1 MKKLIEYIEY
11 LNVPTKVALS
21 IVALFLI
28 TQVVGELME
37 LQGKVVPEFVKIRK
51 YFSRKKQE
59 REILRQ
65 VPETLREVQQS
76 LNEFKSHYDTD
87 NICMRD
93 NWIQSVNESLKEND
107 KWIKEFD
114 KKLDKNNAD
123 TLSLLIEN
131 KRNTVIAFA
140 SKVVDENSSVTRE
153 EFNRVFK
160 LYKEYED
167 IIKDNNLT
175 NGEIDIAYHI
185 IMDAYETHMKN
196 HSFVED
202 VRGYNV

>member
-1 MKKLIEYIEY
+1 MIEYIEY

-37 LQGKVVPEFVKIRK
+37 VQGKVVPEFVKIRK
-51 YFSRKKQE
+51 YFSRKRQE

-87 NICMRD
+87 NIRMRD
-93 NWIQSVNESLKEND
+93 DWIKSVNESLKEND

-140 SKVVDENSSVTRE
+140 SKVVDDNSSVTRE

-202 VRGYNV
+202 VRGYNI

>member
-1 MKKLIEYIEY
+1 MIEYIEY

-37 LQGKVVPEFVKIRK
+37 VQGKVVPEFVKIRK

-87 NICMRD
+87 NIRMRD
-93 NWIQSVNESLKEND
+93 NWIKSVNESLKEND

-114 KKLDKNNAD
+114 KKLDKNNAN

-153 EFNRVFK
+153 EFTRVFK

-185 IMDAYETHMKN
+185 IMVAYETHMKN

-202 VRGYNV
+202 VRGYNI

>member
-37 LQGKVVPEFVKIRK
+37 VQGKVVPEFVKIRK

-76 LNEFKSHYDTD
+76 LNDFKSHYDTD
-87 NICMRD
+87 NIRMRD
-93 NWIQSVNESLKEND
+93 NWIKSVNESLKEND

-153 EFNRVFK
+153 EFTRVFK

-202 VRGYNV
+202 VRGYNI

>member
-1 MKKLIEYIEY
+1 MIEYIEY

-37 LQGKVVPEFVKIRK
+37 VQGKVVPEFVKIRK

-76 LNEFKSHYDTD
+76 LNEFKSYYDTD
-87 NICMRD
+87 NIRMRD
-93 NWIQSVNESLKEND
+93 NWIKSVNESLKEND

-153 EFNRVFK
+153 EFTRVFK

-185 IMDAYETHMKN
+185 IMDAYETYMKN

-202 VRGYNV
+202 VRGYNI

>member
-1 MKKLIEYIEY
+1 MIEYIEY

-37 LQGKVVPEFVKIRK
+37 VQGKVVPEFVKIRK

-76 LNEFKSHYDTD
+76 LSEFKSHYDTD
-87 NICMRD
+87 NIRMRD
-93 NWIQSVNESLKEND
+93 NWIKSVNESLKEND

-153 EFNRVFK
+153 EFTRVFK

-202 VRGYNV
+202 VRGYNI

>member
-1 MKKLIEYIEY
+1 MIEYIEY

-65 VPETLREVQQS
+65 VPETLMEVQQS

>member
-1 MKKLIEYIEY
+1 MIEYIEY

-37 LQGKVVPEFVKIRK
+37 VQGKVVPEFVKIRK

-87 NICMRD
+87 NIRMRD
-93 NWIQSVNESLKEND
+93 NWIKSVNESLKEND

-153 EFNRVFK
+153 EFTRVFK

-185 IMDAYETHMKN
+185 IMDAYETHKKN

-202 VRGYNV
+202 VRGYNI

>member
-1 MKKLIEYIEY
+1 MIEYIEY

-37 LQGKVVPEFVKIRK
+37 VQGKVVPEFVKIRK

-93 NWIQSVNESLKEND
+93 NWIKSVNESLKEND

-185 IMDAYETHMKN
+185 IMDAYKTHMEN

-202 VRGYNV
+202 VRGYNI

>member
-21 IVALFLI
+21 IIALFLI

>member
-1 MKKLIEYIEY
+1 MIEYIEY

-37 LQGKVVPEFVKIRK
+37 VQGKVVPEFVKIRK

-65 VPETLREVQQS
+65 VPETLREVHQS

-87 NICMRD
+87 NIRMRD
-93 NWIQSVNESLKEND
+93 NWIKSVNESLKEND

-153 EFNRVFK
+153 EFTRVFK

-202 VRGYNV
+202 VRGYNI

>member
-1 MKKLIEYIEY
+1 MIEYIEY

-37 LQGKVVPEFVKIRK
+37 VQGKVVPEFVKIRK

-87 NICMRD
+87 NIRMRD
-93 NWIQSVNESLKEND
+93 NWIKSVNESLKEND

-153 EFNRVFK
+153 EFTRVFK

-175 NGEIDIAYHI
+175 NGEIDIAYSI

-202 VRGYNV
+202 VRGYNI

>member
-1 MKKLIEYIEY
+1 MIEYIEY

-37 LQGKVVPEFVKIRK
+37 VQGKVVPEFVKIRK

-59 REILRQ
+59 REILHQ

-87 NICMRD
+87 NIRMRD
-93 NWIQSVNESLKEND
+93 DWIKSVNESLKEND

-153 EFNRVFK
+153 EFTRVFK

-185 IMDAYETHMKN
+185 IMDAYEIHMKN

-202 VRGYNV
+202 VRGYNI

>member
-1 MKKLIEYIEY
+1 MIEYIEY

-37 LQGKVVPEFVKIRK
+37 VQGKVVPEFVKIRK

-87 NICMRD
+87 NIRMRD
-93 NWIQSVNESLKEND
+93 NWIKSVNESLKEND

-153 EFNRVFK
+153 EFTRVFK

-185 IMDAYETHMKN
+185 IMDAYEK
-196 HSFVED
+196 SLIC
-202 VRGYNV
+202 

>member
-1 MKKLIEYIEY
+1 MIEYIEY

-37 LQGKVVPEFVKIRK
+37 VQGKVVPEFVKIRK

-76 LNEFKSHYDTD
+76 LNEFKSYYDTD
-87 NICMRD
+87 NIRMRD
-93 NWIQSVNESLKEND
+93 NWIKSVNESLKEND

-153 EFNRVFK
+153 EFTRVFK

-185 IMDAYETHMKN
+185 IMGAYETHMKN

-202 VRGYNV
+202 VRGYNI

>member
-1 MKKLIEYIEY
+1 MIEYIEY
-11 LNVPTKVALS
+11 LNVPTKVALF

-37 LQGKVVPEFVKIRK
+37 VQGKVVPEFVKIRK

-87 NICMRD
+87 NIRMRD
-93 NWIQSVNESLKEND
+93 NWIKSVNESLKEND

-153 EFNRVFK
+153 EFTRVFK

-175 NGEIDIAYHI
+175 NGEIDIVYHI

-202 VRGYNV
+202 VRGYNI

>member
-1 MKKLIEYIEY
+1 MIEYIEY

-37 LQGKVVPEFVKIRK
+37 VQGTVVPEFVKIRK

-87 NICMRD
+87 NIRMRD
-93 NWIQSVNESLKEND
+93 NWIKSVNESLKEND

-153 EFNRVFK
+153 EFTRVFK

-202 VRGYNV
+202 VRGYNI

>member
-1 MKKLIEYIEY
+1 MIEYIEY

-76 LNEFKSHYDTD
+76 LNEFKSHYDTN
-87 NICMRD
+87 NIRMRD
-93 NWIQSVNESLKEND
+93 DWIKSVNESLKEND

-153 EFNRVFK
+153 EFTRVFK

-185 IMDAYETHMKN
+185 IMDAYKTHMKN

-202 VRGYNV
+202 VRGYNI

>member
-1 MKKLIEYIEY
+1 MIEYIEY

-37 LQGKVVPEFVKIRK
+37 VQGKVVPEFVKIRK

-65 VPETLREVQQS
+65 APETLREVQQS

-87 NICMRD
+87 NIRMRD
-93 NWIQSVNESLKEND
+93 NWIKSVNESLKEND

-153 EFNRVFK
+153 EFTRVFK

-202 VRGYNV
+202 VRGYNI

>member
-1 MKKLIEYIEY
+1 MIEYIEY

-37 LQGKVVPEFVKIRK
+37 LQGKAIPEFVKIRK

-93 NWIQSVNESLKEND
+93 NWIKSVNESLKEND

-202 VRGYNV
+202 VRGYNI

>member
-1 MKKLIEYIEY
+1 MIEYIEY

-37 LQGKVVPEFVKIRK
+37 VQGKVVPEFVKIRK

-87 NICMRD
+87 NIRMRD
-93 NWIQSVNESLKEND
+93 NWIKSVNESLKEND

-153 EFNRVFK
+153 EFTRVFK

-175 NGEIDIAYHI
+175 NGEIAYHI

-202 VRGYNV
+202 VRGYNI

>member
-1 MKKLIEYIEY
+1 MIEYIEY

-37 LQGKVVPEFVKIRK
+37 VQGKVVPEFVKIRK

-65 VPETLREVQQS
+65 VPETLMEVQQS

-87 NICMRD
+87 NIRMRD
-93 NWIQSVNESLKEND
+93 NWIKSVNESLKEND

-153 EFNRVFK
+153 EFTRVFK

-202 VRGYNV
+202 VRGYNI

>member
-1 MKKLIEYIEY
+1 MIEYIEY

-65 VPETLREVQQS
+65 VPETLMEVQQS

-87 NICMRD
+87 NIRMRD
-93 NWIQSVNESLKEND
+93 DWIKSVNESLKEND

-153 EFNRVFK
+153 EFTRVFK

-202 VRGYNV
+202 VRGYNI

>member
-1 MKKLIEYIEY
+1 MIEYIEY

-37 LQGKVVPEFVKIRK
+37 VQGKVVPEFVKIRK

-59 REILRQ
+59 R
-65 VPETLREVQQS
+65 VQQS

-87 NICMRD
+87 NIRMRD
-93 NWIQSVNESLKEND
+93 NWIKSVNESLKEND

-153 EFNRVFK
+153 EFTRVFK

-202 VRGYNV
+202 VRGYNI

>member
-1 MKKLIEYIEY
+1 MIEYIEY
-11 LNVPTKVALS
+11 LNVPTKVALF
-21 IVALFLI
+21 IVTLFLV
-28 TQVVGELME
+28 TQVIGELME
-37 LQGKVVPEFVKIRK
+37 LQGKVVPEFVKVRK

-59 REILRQ
+59 KEILRQ
-65 VPETLREVQQS
+65 VPETLKEVQQS
-76 LNEFKSHYDTD
+76 LNEFKAHYNTD
-87 NICMRD
+87 NIRMRD
-93 NWIQSVNESLKEND
+93 DWIKSVNDSLKEYD
-107 KWIKEFD
+107 KCIKELD
-114 KKLDKNNAD
+114 RKLDKNNAD

-167 IIKDNNLT
+167 IIKENGLT

>member
-1 MKKLIEYIEY
+1 MIEYIEY
-11 LNVPTKVALS
+11 LKVPTKVSLF
-21 IVALFLI
+21 IVALFFL

-37 LQGKVVPEFVKIRK
+37 VQGKVVPEFVKIRK

-87 NICMRD
+87 NIRMRD
-93 NWIQSVNESLKEND
+93 NWIKSVNESLKEND

-153 EFNRVFK
+153 EFTRVFK

-167 IIKDNNLT
+167 IIKDNHLT

-185 IMDAYETHMKN
+185 SMDAYETHMKN

-202 VRGYNV
+202 VRGYNI

>member
-1 MKKLIEYIEY
+1 MIEYIEY

-65 VPETLREVQQS
+65 VPETLREVHQS

-87 NICMRD
+87 NIRMRD
-93 NWIQSVNESLKEND
+93 DWIKSVNESLKEND

-202 VRGYNV
+202 MRGYNV

>member
-1 MKKLIEYIEY
+1 MIEYIEY

-37 LQGKVVPEFVKIRK
+37 VQGKVVPEFVKIRK

-65 VPETLREVQQS
+65 VLETLREIQQS

-93 NWIQSVNESLKEND
+93 NWIKSVNESLKEND

-140 SKVVDENSSVTRE
+140 SKVVDENSSVARE

-202 VRGYNV
+202 VRGYNI

>member
-1 MKKLIEYIEY
+1 MIEYIEY

-37 LQGKVVPEFVKIRK
+37 VQGKVVPEFVKIRK

-87 NICMRD
+87 NIRMRD
-93 NWIQSVNESLKEND
+93 NWIKSVNESLKEND

-153 EFNRVFK
+153 EFTRVFK

-185 IMDAYETHMKN
+185 IMDAYEAHMKN

-202 VRGYNV
+202 VRGYNI

>member
-1 MKKLIEYIEY
+1 MIEYIEY

-37 LQGKVVPEFVKIRK
+37 VQGKVVPEFVKIRK

-87 NICMRD
+87 NIRMRD
-93 NWIQSVNESLKEND
+93 NWIKSVNESLIEND

-153 EFNRVFK
+153 EFTRVFK

-202 VRGYNV
+202 VRGYNI

>member
-1 MKKLIEYIEY
+1 MIEYIEY

-37 LQGKVVPEFVKIRK
+37 VQGKVVPEFVKIRK

-76 LNEFKSHYDTD
+76 LNEFISHYDTD

-93 NWIQSVNESLKEND
+93 NWIKSVNESLKEND

-202 VRGYNV
+202 VRGYNI

>member
-1 MKKLIEYIEY
+1 MIEYIEY

-65 VPETLREVQQS
+65 VPETLREVQRS

-87 NICMRD
+87 NIRMRD
-93 NWIQSVNESLKEND
+93 DWIKSVNESLKEND
-107 KWIKEFD
+107 RWIKEFD

-140 SKVVDENSSVTRE
+140 SKVVDENSSITRE

-202 VRGYNV
+202 IRGYNV

>member
-1 MKKLIEYIEY
+1 MIEYIEY

-65 VPETLREVQQS
+65 VPETLMEVQQS
-76 LNEFKSHYDTD
+76 LNEFKSYYDTD
-87 NICMRD
+87 NIRMRD
-93 NWIQSVNESLKEND
+93 DWIKSVNESLKEND

-202 VRGYNV
+202 MRGYNI

>member
-1 MKKLIEYIEY
+1 MIEYIEY

-37 LQGKVVPEFVKIRK
+37 VQGKVVPEFVKIRK

-65 VPETLREVQQS
+65 VPETLMEIQQS

-87 NICMRD
+87 NIRMRD
-93 NWIQSVNESLKEND
+93 NWIKSVNESLKEND

-153 EFNRVFK
+153 EFTRVFK

-202 VRGYNV
+202 VRGYNI

>member
-1 MKKLIEYIEY
+1 M
-11 LNVPTKVALS
+11 NVPTKVALS

-37 LQGKVVPEFVKIRK
+37 VQGKVVPEFVKIRK

-87 NICMRD
+87 NIRMRD
-93 NWIQSVNESLKEND
+93 NWIKSVNESLKEND

-153 EFNRVFK
+153 EFTRVFK
-160 LYKEYED
+160 LYKEYKD
-167 IIKDNNLT
+167 IIKDISLW
-175 NGEIDIAYHI
+175 
-185 IMDAYETHMKN
+185 MLMKPI
-196 HSFVED
+196 
-202 VRGYNV
+202 

>member
-1 MKKLIEYIEY
+1 MIEYIEY

-37 LQGKVVPEFVKIRK
+37 VQGKVVPEFVKIRK

-65 VPETLREVQQS
+65 VPETLKEVQQS

-87 NICMRD
+87 NIRMRD
-93 NWIQSVNESLKEND
+93 NWIKSVNESLKEND

-114 KKLDKNNAD
+114 KKLDKTNAD

-153 EFNRVFK
+153 EFTRVFK

-202 VRGYNV
+202 VRGYNI

>member
-1 MKKLIEYIEY
+1 MIEYIEY

-37 LQGKVVPEFVKIRK
+37 VQGKVVPEFVKIRK

-87 NICMRD
+87 NIRMRD
-93 NWIQSVNESLKEND
+93 NWIKSVNDSLNEND
-107 KWIKEFD
+107 KCIKEFV

-131 KRNTVIAFA
+131 KRITVIAFA

-153 EFNRVFK
+153 EFTRVFK

-202 VRGYNV
+202 VRGYNI

>member
-1 MKKLIEYIEY
+1 MIEYIEY

-65 VPETLREVQQS
+65 VPETLMEVQQS

-87 NICMRD
+87 NIRMRD
-93 NWIQSVNESLKEND
+93 DWIKSVNESLKEND

-202 VRGYNV
+202 MRGYNI

>member
-1 MKKLIEYIEY
+1 MIEYIEY

-37 LQGKVVPEFVKIRK
+37 VQGKAVPEFVKIRK

-87 NICMRD
+87 NIRMRD
-93 NWIQSVNESLKEND
+93 NWIKSVNESLKEND

-153 EFNRVFK
+153 EFTRVFK

-202 VRGYNV
+202 VRGYNI